1 MIPCNFEYYMPESP
15 EEAVETFLQLTREG
29 KNPMYYGGGTE
40 IISMARVSNITPG
53 AVVDIKGI
61 PECNFLGLRDNQ
73 LIIGAALP
81 LTAISESQ
89 VFPLLG
95 KAGGRVAD
103 HTIQRKITLGGN
115 LAGTIIYRETS
126 LPLLVCDSQAVIAG
140 PHGIRQVPFSE
151 IFQQRLYLQPAELLL
166 QIIIDRSYLN
176 LPYVHVKKVKQD
188 KIDYPLLTLVAIV
201 KDQRIRLAFSGL
213 LAYPFRSLTVE
224 EALND
229 PHLTVKERI
238 DRAVTGLPAPPLHD
252 ILGSAGYREF
262 VLRDTLKNT
271 LSTLEGYY

>member
-1 MIPCNFEYYMPESP
+1 
-15 EEAVETFLQLTREG
+15 
-29 KNPMYYGGGTE
+29 
-40 IISMARVSNITPG
+40 
-53 AVVDIKGI
+53 
-61 PECNFLGLRDNQ
+61 
-73 LIIGAALP
+73 
-81 LTAISESQ
+81 
-89 VFPLLG
+89 
-95 KAGGRVAD
+95 VAD

-213 LAYPFRSLTVE
+213 LPTLPVTDGGGG
-224 EALND
+224 LND

-252 ILGSAGYREF
+252 ILGSAGTGVCAAGYPEEYS
-262 VLRDTLKNT
+262 VNT
-271 LSTLEGYY
+271 GGLLLNDPADERTGADSTCG